1 MIRKEDFV
9 HRNVS
14 HCIKKLSLGFPGG
27 LVVKNPSAS
36 AGYRDL
42 FPGPG
47 RSHIPRD
54 NLAQAPQLSSL

>member
-27 LVVKNPSAS
+27 SLVKNCLPVQETWVQPL
-36 AGYRDL
+36 GLEDPL
-42 FPGPG
+42 
-47 RSHIPRD
+47 
-54 NLAQAPQLSSL
+54 